1 MFKRTSIIT
10 SVFIIVAN
18 LVGNA
23 FAVASVHAQTRNA
36 TRPRQAVPLPAAEV
50 TVVLNEQFLN
60 SFLDAMFINLRSPSF
75 PLSPAGR
82 DQNPGH
88 ASAPSASSSS
98 SQDSCPSVIM
108 LEREMDGVRTR
119 VHFVN
124 GQVVAPLAFSGSYY
138 NSLIG
143 CLPFKGWADTALN
156 LEFNQERQVLRARVS
171 IRDVHLRG
179 VPSLAN
185 GPIVSLVQ
193 NAVDKRIN
201 PIDILQAG
209 QLAAQVPITAAGGAL
224 RLRAN
229 EVRPEIV
236 EGALRL
242 HIFYDFIPAK

>member
-1 MFKRTSIIT
+1 MFKRTSLIT
-10 SVFIIVAN
+10 SVFIVAN
-18 LVGNA
+18 LVGNT
-23 FAVASVHAQTRNA
+23 FCVAGVHAQAREA

-60 SFLDAMFINLRSPSF
+60 SFLDAMFINLKSPSF
-75 PLSPAGR
+75 PLSLAGG
-82 DQNPGH
+82 DQNHSH
-88 ASAPSASSSS
+88 ASAPGANSSSS

-108 LEREMDGVRTR
+108 LEREMDGVMTR

-156 LEFNQERQVLRARVS
+156 LEFNPERQALSARVS

-185 GPIVSLVQ
+185 GPVVSLVQ
-193 NAVDKRIN
+193 NAVDKRVN
-201 PIDILQAG
+201 PIEILKAA
-209 QLAAQVPITAAGGAL
+209 QLAAQVPIVSAGGAL
-224 RLRAN
+224 RLRAK
-229 EVRPEIV
+229 EVRPEVV

-242 HIFYDFIPAK
+242 HIFYDFVPAK